1 MSIKFLTLPNKE
13 EERAQKL
20 TQDNSETLWVVY
32 KPQQTEYVTSEVWL
46 SDYKFFTNRKCLWT
60 Q

>member
-32 KPQQTEYVTSEVWL
+32 KPSERNSDFYEYHCRL
-46 SDYKFFTNRKCLWT
+46 
-60 Q
+60 